1 MIKPTFNPR
10 YRHAKSGI
18 FKPSHPEKY
27 KGFGQIIFKSLLEAK
42 MMFYLDNDPRCVSWW
57 AEPFSI
63 RYLDKSTNKWRNYFI
78 DFVVEMYDG
87 NTKKKYWIETK
98 TTNETQRPT
107 GSRNTQTLLENTK
120 TYVKNLSKWAAA
132 QRVAKQHGAQ
142 FLVITEEFFKKK

>member
-10 YRHAKSGI
+10 YRNAKSGI

-42 MMFYLDNDPRCVSWW
+42 MMFYLDNDPKVVAWW

-63 RYLDKSTNKWRNYFI
+63 KYLDRSTNRWRNYFI
-78 DFVVEMYDG
+78 DFVVEMMDG
-87 NTKKKYWIETK
+87 TSKKTYWIETK
-98 TTNETQRPT
+98 ITGETKKPT
-107 GSRNTQTLLENTK
+107 GSRNTQALLENTK
-120 TYVKNLSKWAAA
+120 TYVKNLSKWSAA
-132 QRVAKQHGAQ
+132 QKIAKKHGAQ